1 MVYYETNFTGTDLGQ
16 KRNKLFILSVM
27 DVKEGMV
34 DKILERCKIGVFFIL
49 PTEIHHPQIKIIG
62 NRKLHEATK
71 IFSIY
76 ISADSHIKKCADVIN
91 TILSLPIYEIK
102 RFNSSFYSED
112 FLGFNPDSEDRPRIL
127 FVFPGTIYPRTLG
140 SHQRAVSFLLSL
152 ITADI
157 IIDILYTG
165 PNPEERKRVVPML
178 NLLADS
184 LCHYNNRA
192 ARRFSRSMRKKMGL
206 MRSNKFDK
214 QIARKVTP
222 DLVNQLNKMCSKT
235 NYDSIIV
242 NYCWLLPAALEVKDK
257 HPNVKIICDTHDV
270 QFYRN
275 GEENPESKEAKSE
288 LRWLDFADHI
298 ITISHRDEEILSRY
312 VKKTKVST
320 ILPTFDYLA
329 CYEIKS
335 NANPMMFGFIG
346 SDMQANVE
354 ALKYVINNWWPSIL
368 KFSPESKFFVAG
380 SVCRNEEYQNISFL
394 REGIET
400 LGFVDN
406 LNLFYKE
413 IDMLLS
419 PVVVRGGLN
428 FKNAEVLVAG
438 KMLLTNKNG
447 ADALKPL
454 QLPYTAETAEDVI
467 NVLSAI
473 ARPDSQ
479 YREQSLLLAGEAQ
492 ESFNTSNEKLKK
504 IITA

>member
-62 NRKLHEATK
+62 NRRLLEETK
-71 IFSIY
+71 FFSIY
-76 ISADSHIKKCADVIN
+76 ISADSHIKKCANVIN
-91 TILSLPIYEIK
+91 TILCLPIYVIK
-102 RFNSSFYSED
+102 RFNSSFYSEG
-112 FLGFNPDSEDRPRIL
+112 FRGFNTDSEDKPKVL

-140 SHQRAVSFLLSL
+140 SHQRAISVLLSL
-152 ITADI
+152 VAADVS
-157 IIDILYTG
+157 IDILHTG
-165 PNPEERKRVVPML
+165 PTLEERKRMKPILSV
-178 NLLADS
+178 LANKV
-184 LCHYNNRA
+184 CPYNNRA
-192 ARRFSRSMRKKMGL
+192 RGSIKRSTRKKMGL
-206 MRSNKFDK
+206 GRFNEFDE
-214 QIARKVTP
+214 QIKKKVTP
-222 DLVNQLNKMCSKT
+222 DLVNQLNKMCSET

-257 HPNVKIICDTHDV
+257 HPNMKIICDTHDV

-312 VKKTKVST
+312 VKNNKVST

-346 SDMQANVE
+346 NDMQANVE

-406 LNLFYKE
+406 LNLFYKK

-447 ADALKPL
+447 ADVLKPL

-467 NVLSAI
+467 NVLSDI

-479 YREQSLLLAGEAQ
+479 YLEQSLLLAGEAQ
-492 ESFNTSNEKLKK
+492 ESFNTSNEKLRE